1 MLLSGIAFIG
11 FSERNKDVLFEES
24 VKSRRC
30 YSGIC
35 VVVYLY
41 RNADAVAVAGAE
53 IPGEGDVILKSVFCD
68 GFFEKLYQLV

>member
-1 MLLSGIAFIG
+1 MLLSGIAF
-11 FSERNKDVLFEES
+11 F
-24 VKSRRC
+24 
-30 YSGIC
+30 GIC